1 MISSHLGP
9 AVLRVAEPLCSVLV
23 AEEYVLGQSTRKLAN
38 RKDWLLGRDESA
50 YKQGGSDYHV
60 QSL

>member
-1 MISSHLGP
+1 M
-9 AVLRVAEPLCSVLV
+9 LRVAEPLCSVLV